1 MLKFLPILS
10 NTYSLYKLIEII
22 KKDRL
27 LQLIL
32 FAGLLIQLFTAI
44 TAHGFFHPDQHFQI
58 IEFSSLQLHKESYA
72 PHIWEYTSQIRP
84 SLQVYIFS
92 GYELLCNAIGI
103 TDPFNQLTLLRII
116 QSLIFLMVFNSIAIW
131 YFGKGEKKVLYIV
144 LILLNF
150 SWFLPYSRT
159 MFSSEITA
167 SLLFFTSFFYFH
179 RKATNT
185 IVNTKC
191 LLFTGFMFA
200 LSFFLR
206 FQLAFAIAGFGCWLL
221 IEKKYQWIVYTSAG
235 FILGVLFNMALDY
248 GFYHQLV
255 FTPYL
260 YFKVNI
266 LEGKAA
272 TFGEQGITYYP
283 TALLLFLTVPPLSAV
298 LLFYYGKISLQ
309 QFKNPLVLSVFF
321 LIAGHFFIGH
331 KEERFM
337 FPAINILPVII
348 GFGMPGILS
357 FYSINKTWRS
367 IFKPIIIFSV
377 LLNTLLL
384 ITIIFTPYS
393 QTVNFANTLNH
404 QFKNEATDIYCLDR
418 TPLET
423 ESKLGLVFYRNN
435 SSVRYLKINTN
446 DSLRYLQPAPVWLA
460 ATYNQIK
467 YDKKMIDSLGYK
479 PVIFSSQ
486 LLWNINTFLDEKKVN
501 TINDIWVL
509 YKKN

>member
-1 MLKFLPILS
+1 M
-10 NTYSLYKLIEII
+10 NKLIAII

-32 FAGLLIQLFTAI
+32 LAGLLIQLFTAI

-72 PHIWEYTSQIRP
+72 PKIWEYTSQIRP

-92 GYELLCNAIGI
+92 GYELLCSAIGI
-103 TDPFNQLTLLRII
+103 TDPFNQLTVLRIM
-116 QSLIFLMVFNSIAIW
+116 QGLIFLLAFNCMAIG
-131 YFGKGEKKVLYIV
+131 YFGKGEKSVLYIV

-179 RKATNT
+179 RKAINGK
-185 IVNTKC
+185 VNIKY
-191 LLFTGFMFA
+191 LLLTGLLFA
-200 LSFFLR
+200 LSFFWR

-221 IEKKYQWIVYTSAG
+221 IEKKYQWIVYIAAG
-235 FILGVLFNMALDY
+235 FIVGVLINMALDY

-272 TFGEQGITYYP
+272 SFGEQGFTYYP

-298 LLFYYGKISLQ
+298 LLFYYGKISFQ
-309 QFKNPLVLSVFF
+309 QFKNPLVLTVLFF
-321 LIAGHFFIGH
+321 IAGHFLIGH

-337 FPAINILPVII
+337 FPAINILPFII
-348 GFGMPGILS
+348 GFGLPGILK
-357 FYSINKTWRS
+357 FYRSNKTWRS
-367 IFKPIIIFSV
+367 IFKPVIIFSA
-377 LLNTLLL
+377 LLNTFLLF
-384 ITIIFTPYS
+384 TIIFTPYG
-393 QTVNFANTLNH
+393 QTINFANTLNH
-404 QFKNEATDIYCLDR
+404 QFKNQPTDIYCLAR

-423 ESKLGLVFYRNN
+423 ESNLSLIFYKNN
-435 SSVRYLKINTN
+435 SSVHYIKLPSN
-446 DSLRYLQPAPVWLA
+446 DSLRYVQPAPVWLA

-467 YDKKMIDSLGYK
+467 PDKKLIDSLGYK
-479 PVIFSSQ
+479 PIAFSSTW
-486 LLWNINTFLDEKKVN
+486 LWNINIFLDEKKAN

-509 YKKN
+509 YRKK

>member
-1 MLKFLPILS
+1 M
-10 NTYSLYKLIEII
+10 YKLIAIV
-22 KKDRL
+22 KKDRI

-32 FAGLLIQLFTAI
+32 LAGLLIQLFTAI

-72 PHIWEYTSQIRP
+72 PKIWEYTSQIRP
-84 SLQVYIFS
+84 SVQVYMFS
-92 GYELLCNAIGI
+92 VYQLLCNTIGI

-116 QSLIFLMVFNSIAIW
+116 QGFIFVLAFNCMAIW

-144 LILLNF
+144 LILINF

-179 RKATNT
+179 RKAINQT
-185 IVNTKC
+185 VNTKC
-191 LLFTGFMFA
+191 LLLTGFLFA
-200 LSFFLR
+200 LSFFIR

-221 IEKKYQWIVYTSAG
+221 IEKKYQWIAYLAAG
-235 FILGVLFNMALDY
+235 FILGVLINVALDY
-248 GFYHQLV
+248 GFYQEWV

-266 LEGKAA
+266 VEGKAA
-272 TFGEQGITYYP
+272 SFGEQGFTYYP
-283 TALLLFLTVPPLSAV
+283 IALLLFLTVPPLSAV
-298 LLFYYGKISLQ
+298 LLYYYGKISLQ
-309 QFKNPLVLSVFF
+309 QFRNPLILTVLFF
-321 LIAGHFFIGH
+321 IAGHFLIGH

-348 GFGMPGILS
+348 GFGLPGILS
-357 FYSINKTWRS
+357 FYNSNKTWRS
-367 IFKPIIIFSV
+367 ILRPVTIFSA
-377 LLNTLLL
+377 LLNTFLL
-384 ITIIFTPYS
+384 ITIIFIPYS

-404 QFKNEATDIYCLDR
+404 QFKNEPTNIYCLNR

-423 ESKLGLVFYRNN
+423 ESNLPLIFYRNN
-435 SSVRYLKINTN
+435 SSIRYFKIITN
-446 DSLRYLQPAPVWLA
+446 DSLRYIQPAPAWLA

-467 YDKKMIDSLGYK
+467 PDKKMIDSLGYK
-479 PVIFSSQ
+479 PVVFSSQ
-486 LLWNINTFLDEKKVN
+486 WLWNINTFLDEKKVN

-509 YKKN
+509 